1 MQFNTVDVI
10 FGVFLAGMSVRRK
23 ITWGCLLA
31 LAAAIKILSFYP
43 TAVERYYSRGLY
55 LFLSRLQRILFGWL
69 PFSVGD
75 LLYGAAFIW
84 LLVALVRAVR
94 TLVRREA
101 GRAWCFSFLRRT
113 VFVCLWVYV
122 LFNGLWGLNY
132 DRLGVAYQMQLRVH
146 RYSTGELEQ
155 LTTVLA
161 GKINTLDSMARV
173 NRAGLERSRNMFRG
187 AVAAYDSL
195 ASEDDRFRYPSPSVK
210 SSLFSYIGLYLGYSG
225 YYNPFTGEAQVN
237 TWQLAFT
244 QPYTTCH
251 EMGHQLGYAR
261 ENEANFAGY
270 LAARRSSDAA
280 FRYSTYFDLY
290 AYATAEMYGRDSLF
304 VKRLV
309 KQLHPA
315 IRQDFRDLR
324 AFSRK
329 YANPLETGV
338 WRLYGGYLRANRQ
351 PKGIVTYTEVT
362 AWLIAYAE
370 KVGWDNI

>member
-1 MQFNTVDVI
+1 
-10 FGVFLAGMSVRRK
+10 MSVRRK
-23 ITWGCLLA
+23 ITWGCLLV

-43 TAVERYYSRGLY
+43 SAVERYYSRGLY

-75 LLYGAAFIW
+75 VLYGAALIW
-84 LLVALVRAVR
+84 LLVALVRAIK

-101 GRAWCFSFLRRT
+101 GRAWFFSFLRRT

-155 LTTVLA
+155 LTMVLA
-161 GKINTLDSMARV
+161 GKVNALDSMARM
-173 NRAGLERSRNMFRG
+173 NRAALERSRNVFRG
-187 AVAAYDSL
+187 AIAAYDSL
-195 ASEDDRFRYPSPSVK
+195 AVEDNRFHYPSPSVK
-210 SSLFSYIGLYLGYSG
+210 SSLFGYIGLYLGYSG

-237 TWQLAFT
+237 TWQLGFT

-270 LAARRSSDAA
+270 LAARSSSDPA

-290 AYATAEMYGRDSLF
+290 AYATAEMYSRDSLF
-304 VKRLV
+304 VKQLV
-309 KQLHPA
+309 KQIHPA

-324 AFSRK
+324 AFARK

-370 KVGWDNI
+370 KVGWDKI